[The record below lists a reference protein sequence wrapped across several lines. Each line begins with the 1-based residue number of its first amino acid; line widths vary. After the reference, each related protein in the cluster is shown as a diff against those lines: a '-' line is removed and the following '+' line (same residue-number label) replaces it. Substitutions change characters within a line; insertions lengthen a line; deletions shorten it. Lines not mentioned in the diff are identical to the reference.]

1 MHIHVCM
8 YVGYIYAC
16 ILYAC
21 TCMHVSVSRNQRY
34 DNYTYE
40 FTEGFKRV
48 NTCVHTV
55 CMHDAIYMHIYIHIY
70 TLQVLI
76 DKIRASHLDC
86 DGTRGSCAELA
97 QNQSLQLA
105 VGEMLAFSLANVH
118 VIGRSSGY
126 ARSGAWLSVV
136 QPGMLFNVCMYV
148 CMYVQYV
155 ISFFKN
161 ILRSFR
167 CIRE

>member
-1 MHIHVCM
+1 MNSQKDLSELILVYILSVCTM
-8 YVGYIYAC
+8 QYIY
-16 ILYAC
+16 
-21 TCMHVSVSRNQRY
+21 T
-34 DNYTYE
+34 
-40 FTEGFKRV
+40 
-48 NTCVHTV
+48 
-55 CMHDAIYMHIYIHIY
+55 YIHTYIY
-70 TLQVLI
+70 TWQVLI

-148 CMYVQYV
+148 CMY
-155 ISFFKN
+155 SM
-161 ILRSFR
+161 
-167 CIRE
+167 